1 MRGQDRARV
10 TGLYLAVAGAVLGSS
25 LVFVA
30 AAFSEGTAPN
40 VVPRLTGYAQPMS
53 AYQTAPFARPIT
65 DDQRKMRNYPEQPPV
80 IPHSIENY
88 QLTVNTNRCLDCHRR
103 QYTEASGAPMIS
115 VTHFMDR
122 DGQILADVTP
132 RRYFCTE
139 CHVQQ
144 TDAKPLVPN
153 TFEDMSAIGSGSSER
168 RR

>member
-1 MRGQDRARV
+1 
-10 TGLYLAVAGAVLGSS
+10 LYLAVAGATLGGS
-25 LVFVA
+25 LAFVA
-30 AAFSEGTAPN
+30 AALSAGTAPN
-40 VVPRLTGYAQPMS
+40 VVPRLTGYAQPMTD
-53 AYQTAPFARPIT
+53 YPTAPFARPIT

-153 TFEDMSAIGSGSSER
+153 TFEDMSAIGNGSSER
-168 RR
+168 PR